1 MAARQAKKSK
11 RTQDRRMRWYREA
24 RFGMFIHWGIY
35 AIPEGIWKGTEIEGL
50 GEWIM
55 NRARIP
61 VREYEKLAGQFNPVK
76 FNAREWVQLAK
87 RAGMKYLTITSKHHD
102 GFALFKSEASPYN
115 IVDASPYGKDVIA
128 ALATS
133 DEKRFR
139 FSYLG
144 RIVAAGLRDAKDV
157 KAKMGDELKNLA
169 TVSAAMDRSV
179 ADEVKAQRRWLTI
192 LATVASSAPFV
203 GLLGTVFGIINSFK
217 GMQAN
222 ESAGIAAVAGGIA
235 EALYMTGFGL
245 VVAIPAVWLYNWAN
259 ASVESIGVE
268 MTNSSSEMHDWV
280 KKNWKA
286 L

>member
-1 MAARQAKKSK
+1 MDFSLSAAIEHL
-11 RTQDRRMRWYREA
+11 TFWT
-24 RFGMFIHWGIY
+24 WGV
-35 AIPEGIWKGTEIEGL
+35 AIVLTVMSILMVAVAI
-50 GEWIM
+50 
-55 NRARIP
+55 NRAIFYIRARRQSLAFAAE
-61 VREYEKLAGQFNPVK
+61 VAETMEK
-76 FNAREWVQLAK
+76 
-87 RAGMKYLTITSKHHD
+87 T
-102 GFALFKSEASPYN
+102 
-115 IVDASPYGKDVIA
+115 DVVA
-128 ALATS
+128 VLATS

-139 FSYLG
+139 FSYLA

-157 KAKMGDELKNLA
+157 KPRESEELKNLA
-169 TVSAAMDRSV
+169 TVDAAMARIL
-179 ADEVKAQRRWLTI
+179 AEEEKAQRRWLTI

-268 MTNSSSEMHDWV
+268 MGNSSSEMHDWV

>member
-1 MAARQAKKSK
+1 VDFSLSAALEHL
-11 RTQDRRMRWYREA
+11 TFWT
-24 RFGMFIHWGIY
+24 WGVAVVLTIMSILMVAV
-35 AIPEGIWKGTEIEGL
+35 AI
-50 GEWIM
+50 
-55 NRARIP
+55 NRAIFYIRARKQS
-61 VREYEKLAGQFNPVK
+61 VLFAG
-76 FNAREWVQLAK
+76 
-87 RAGMKYLTITSKHHD
+87 
-102 GFALFKSEASPYN
+102 EAAEAMEG
-115 IVDASPYGKDVIA
+115 VDVISV
-128 ALATS
+128 LATS
-133 DEKRFR
+133 DEKRFK
-139 FSYLG
+139 FSYLA

-157 KAKMGDELKNLA
+157 KPRESEELKNLA
-169 TVSAAMDRSV
+169 TVDASMARVV
-179 ADEVKAQRRWLTI
+179 AEEEKAQRRWLTI

-245 VVAIPAVWLYNWAN
+245 IVAIPAVWLYNWAN

-268 MTNSSSEMHDWV
+268 MSNSSSEIHDWV

>member
-1 MAARQAKKSK
+1 VDFSLSAALGHL
-11 RTQDRRMRWYREA
+11 TFWT
-24 RFGMFIHWGIY
+24 WGV
-35 AIPEGIWKGTEIEGL
+35 AIVLTVMSILSVAVAI
-50 GEWIM
+50 
-55 NRARIP
+55 NRAIFFIRA
-61 VREYEKLAGQFNPVK
+61 RKQSLAFAAEVAEALEGQD
-76 FNAREWVQLAK
+76 
-87 RAGMKYLTITSKHHD
+87 TI
-102 GFALFKSEASPYN
+102 A
-115 IVDASPYGKDVIA
+115 V
-128 ALATS
+128 LATS

-144 RIVAAGLRDAKDV
+144 RIVSAGLRDAKDV
-157 KAKMGDELKNLA
+157 KSKMGDELKNLA
-169 TVSAAMDRSV
+169 TVSSAMDRTV
-179 ADEVKAQRRWLTI
+179 ADETKAQRRWLTI

-222 ESAGIAAVAGGIA
+222 ESAGISAVAGGIA

-259 ASVESIGVE
+259 ANIDSLNVE